1 MYVTNLTQVT
11 HKKPDPDWFMK
22 GGLDDGD
29 ADAMMEEDDGNH
41 FFYQKWFVLRTVCDI
56 RELEIL
62 RRDQPRG
69 RHSVSTK

>member
-22 GGLDDGD
+22 GGLDDLD

>member
-22 GGLDDGD
+22 GGLDDVD

>member
-1 MYVTNLTQVT
+1 MYVTNPTQVT
-11 HKKPDPDWFMK
+11 HKKPDPDWFKK
-22 GGLDDGD
+22 GGLDDLD
-29 ADAMMEEDDGNH
+29 AEAMMEEDDGNH

>member
-1 MYVTNLTQVT
+1 MYVTNPTQVT

-22 GGLDDGD
+22 GGLDDVD

-69 RHSVSTK
+69 RHSLSTK

>member
-1 MYVTNLTQVT
+1 
-11 HKKPDPDWFMK
+11 MK
-22 GGLDDGD
+22 GGLDDVD

-56 RELEIL
+56 RELEML
-62 RRDQPRG
+62 RRDQPPG